1 MTTIPDEIYIE
12 FLRLLA
18 RNDCIFAAHLILDRS
33 EAAGLTPEA
42 WLKKVVEGELKRKE
56 RIQ

>member
-42 WLKKVVEGELKRKE
+42 WLKKVVESEMKRKND
-56 RIQ
+56 R